1 MNAQRVRM
9 LGLILTAL
17 LVLALPLLPKIQLSQ
32 LELLDLKLL
41 DRQFQLKRAWLPD
54 PDPGQVALI
63 GIDEGSYSR
72 FAEPFALWHAHLGE
86 LFSALGQARPSVVG
100 LDIALPERSFNSV
113 MPGNDQKLIQGILNL
128 RKAAPLV
135 LGITIGQDGHPRKI
149 HAPFLSVAG
158 KEGQGYV
165 LWPLGPDRIARHF
178 QPWLDGDSTSLPS
191 LVARMAEHLGKA
203 AKPGLIDYG
212 AYTQMH
218 YSPMQQVLDWYQ
230 AGNEQALC
238 QAFGGKAVFIGTVLP
253 FEDRHYQPVN
263 LAAWEADNRGFVP
276 GVLIHVQAMRNILG
290 TGLIE
295 PIPGIWVE
303 ALLLLLLPL
312 WWLGKEGGW
321 APGWIMVLA
330 LGGTLGLLI
339 IQAALLAKGSYLP
352 VVAPILGLWLL
363 LGGRQIL
370 ELGLR
375 YQEKRRLQAVFKGY
389 VSPAVLD
396 EILEGGLA
404 PGVFGE
410 KRRLCVMFSDIRGF
424 TTMGEAMPPE
434 QLVSLLNRY
443 LEAMTQAIQ
452 SHGGTVDKYIGDGI
466 MAFFGAPRPEANP
479 AAKGFAAAR
488 AKLEHLAALNASL
501 ASEGQSQLK
510 IGIGLHLGEAVVGN
524 IGSNERNNYTAI
536 GDVVNTASR
545 LESLTKALGYPL
557 LVSTEVTQ
565 ALANQIQF
573 DDLGEQAIKGHSAMR
588 VHGWPCRQTTALK
601 TLGDAE

>member
-1 MNAQRVRM
+1 MIARRAH
-9 LGLILTAL
+9 ILSLTLAGL
-17 LVLALPLLPKIQLSQ
+17 LVLALPWLPQVQLS
-32 LELLDLKLL
+32 DLKLL
-41 DRQFQLKRAWLPD
+41 DRQFQLKRAWFPD

-149 HAPFLSVAG
+149 HAPFLSVVG
-158 KEGQGYV
+158 KGGQGYV

-178 QPWLDGDSTSLPS
+178 QPWPDGNTASLPS
-191 LVARMAEHLGKA
+191 LVARMAEHLGRTTR
-203 AKPGLIDYG
+203 PGLIDY
-212 AYTQMH
+212 AANSRLDYI
-218 YSPMQQVLDWYQ
+218 PMQQVLNWYQ
-230 AGNEQALC
+230 ARDEQALR

-253 FEDRHYQPVN
+253 FEDRHYQPIN
-263 LAAWEADNRGFVP
+263 LAVWEDHNRNFVP
-276 GVLIHVQAMRNILG
+276 GVFIHIQAMRNILG
-290 TGLIE
+290 KGLIE
-295 PIPGIWVE
+295 PVQGVWIEV
-303 ALLLLLLPL
+303 LLLLMLPL
-312 WWLGKEGGW
+312 WWLGRRGPW
-321 APGWIMVLA
+321 ALGLA

-339 IQAALLAKGSYLP
+339 IQAALLAKGSHLP

-363 LGGRQIL
+363 LGGRQAL
-370 ELGLR
+370 ELALH

-396 EILEGGLA
+396 EILEGGLT

-434 QLVSLLNRY
+434 QLVPLLNRY
-443 LEAMTQAIQ
+443 LDAMTQAIQ

-466 MAFFGAPRPEANP
+466 MAFFGAPKPEANP
-479 AAKGFAAAR
+479 ALLGFSAAR
-488 AKLEHLAALNASL
+488 TKLERLEALNRSL
-501 ASEGQSQLK
+501 ASEGQPQLK
-510 IGIGLHLGEAVVGN
+510 IGIGLHLGDAVVGN

-536 GDVVNTASR
+536 GDVVNSASR
-545 LESLTKALGYPL
+545 LESLTKELGYPL
-557 LVSTEVTQ
+557 LVSTEVAMT
-565 ALANQIQF
+565 LADQVAF
-573 DDLGEQAIKGHSAMR
+573 DDLGTQAIKGRSAMR
-588 VHGWPCRQTTALK
+588 VHGWPCRQETALRK
-601 TLGDAE
+601 DQATA